1 MDHTIPPLKPK
12 LLLVDGTSIVRRV
25 FEAVKG
31 DDTPERADGAL
42 NSSWGSFMR
51 ALREHEPTHFLAAFD
66 HGGETWRHRL
76 YPQYKVDR
84 KPMSVHLSAALPGF
98 LERLNNG
105 GMRTLRVP
113 DVEADDTLT
122 TLALKA
128 VERGFDVVLLASD
141 KDLYKL
147 LANDVRIYD
156 HFQSEWRDEEW
167 VKGRYGVA
175 PEKMTDFLALMG
187 DEVDGIP
194 GVDGVGEKIAAR
206 LLGEYGDL
214 EGVIAASDDIKGKLG
229 ERIRSSAAIARL
241 SQQLATM
248 RTDVPLGITPREIQL
263 PAALVAHIQTM
274 PQPRLVRTSPLAREI
289 GQAHHSAQ
297 AAQSQS
303 EPAPRQA
310 RRLRM

>member
-1 MDHTIPPLKPK
+1 MEHTLPPLKPK

-84 KPMSVHLSAALPGF
+84 KPMSAHLSAALPGF
-98 LERLNNG
+98 LERLNNA

-141 KDLYKL
+141 KDLFKL
-147 LANDVRIYD
+147 LASGIRIYD
-156 HFQSEWRDEEW
+156 HFQSEWRDAEW
-167 VKGRYGVA
+167 VRERYGVT
-175 PEKMTDFLALMG
+175 PDKMTDFLALMG

-194 GVDGVGEKIAAR
+194 GVDGVGEKFAAR
-206 LLGEYGDL
+206 LLNQHGDL
-214 EGVIAASDDIKGKLG
+214 EGVIAASGDIKGKLG
-229 ERIRSSAAIARL
+229 ERVRDSFAAARL

-263 PAALVAHIQTM
+263 PVALIAHIQTM
-274 PQPRLVRTSPLAREI
+274 PPPRLVRTSPMTREV
-289 GQAHHSAQ
+289 GRAHQAQ

-303 EPAPRQA
+303 DPVASRA

>member
-1 MDHTIPPLKPK
+1 MEHLLPPQKPK

-31 DDTPERADGAL
+31 DDTPERAEGSL

-76 YPQYKVDR
+76 FSQYKADR
-84 KPMSVHLSAALPGF
+84 KPMSAHLHAALPGF
-98 LERLNNG
+98 LERLNSA

-128 VERGFDVVLLASD
+128 VERGFEVVLLASD

-147 LANDVRIYD
+147 LASGVCIYD
-156 HFQSEWRDEEW
+156 HFQSEWRDAEW
-167 VKGRYGVA
+167 VQERYGVT
-175 PEKMTDFLALMG
+175 PDKMTDYLALMG
-187 DEVDGIP
+187 DDVDGIP

-206 LLGEYGDL
+206 LLSEYGDV

-229 ERIRSSAAIARL
+229 ERLRDSFAVARL
-241 SQQLATM
+241 SRRLATM
-248 RTDVPLGITPREIQL
+248 RTDVPLGLTPRDIQL

-274 PQPRLVRTSPLAREI
+274 PQPRLVRTSPMAREI
-289 GQAHHSAQ
+289 GQAHQAAQ

-303 EPAPRQA
+303 EPVARQA